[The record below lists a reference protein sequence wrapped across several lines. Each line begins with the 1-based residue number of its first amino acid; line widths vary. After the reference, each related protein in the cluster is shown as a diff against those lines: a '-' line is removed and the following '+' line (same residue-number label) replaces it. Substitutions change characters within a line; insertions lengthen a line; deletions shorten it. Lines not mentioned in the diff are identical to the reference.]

1 MSVASV
7 RAFPVPRPRADI
19 LGAGSSGLLH
29 GLSIR
34 AAGGRVGS
42 VYDPDIERARALAS
56 VLGARAVREPTE
68 IAQGNADVV
77 CVASPPPWHVAQAV
91 MVARPGRLVF
101 VEKPLALCALDLRR
115 LGDLPGVVPVV
126 QWRRGR
132 AARALRAAFE
142 TGWFGPTPHLRFDV
156 SWPRDDAYY
165 FARRRAVW
173 GCGALLSIGIHAVDL
188 GLWALGAR
196 VASDVR
202 GAIGSETW
210 TRSRVDVPTA
220 AKLLVETASGA
231 TLELR
236 LSTDGTGP
244 ERTRVSLQGDGLRAQ
259 LLAGEA
265 DPTTAPLI
273 FSGPRAELLE
283 QHTRCLGGEH
293 GPPLLVPYVAAA
305 LDGDLVGVADVA
317 LAHEIVF
324 RVVAQSAGGR

>member
-1 MSVASV
+1 M
-7 RAFPVPRPRADI
+7 RALPVTPPCADI

-34 AAGGRVGS
+34 AAGGRIGS

-56 VLGARAVREPTE
+56 VLGARAVRDPTE
-68 IAQGNADVV
+68 VAQGDADVV

-91 MVARPGRLVF
+91 MVARSGRVVF
-101 VEKPLALCALDLRR
+101 VEKPLALCPLDLRR

-132 AARALRAAFE
+132 AALGLRAAFE

-196 VASDVR
+196 AATDVR

-244 ERTRVSLQGDGLRAQ
+244 ERTRVSLQGNGLRAQ

-283 QHTRCLGGEH
+283 RHARGLGGEH

-324 RVVAQSAGGR
+324 RVVAQSAARP